1 MAEGGG
7 GRDAASRR
15 IPAFVNQKA
24 GTADKVARAIEDDPA
39 FELLAVAP
47 ERLQDEIRSRLARG
61 ATRILVAGGDGT
73 VRSGAS
79 AVVHSVGELA
89 VLPGGTLN
97 HFAKDHDIPLEAAD
111 ALALARSGT
120 PSDADAGFANDK
132 LFLNTS
138 TIGAYVLFA
147 RTRERFE
154 KYLGYFLASVVA
166 AIRIL
171 ARPPVVHVEIEVD
184 GEWKRYETPSL
195 FIGVGERELKLP
207 DFGSRVDD
215 GQRLLHVMVVRSRSS
230 ARLLAVALSA
240 ATRGVRW
247 LSRTP
252 QLDSFLVDRCR
263 VEFPSGRWEVAVDG
277 EIESYDSPL
286 TYRIERGAL
295 RVIAGAAPA
304 QVG

>member
-1 MAEGGG
+1 MAETGTSGD
-7 GRDAASRR
+7 RASHR

-24 GTADKVARAIEDDPA
+24 GSADKASKAIEADAA

-61 ATRILVAGGDGT
+61 ATRILIAGGDGT
-73 VRSGAS
+73 VRSAAS
-79 AVVHSVGELA
+79 AVVHSAGELA

-97 HFAKDHDIPLEAAD
+97 HFAKDHDVPLEAD
-111 ALALARSGT
+111 EALALARSGT

-132 LFLNTS
+132 VFLNTS

-147 RTRERFE
+147 RTRERYE
-154 KYLGYFLASVVA
+154 KYIGYYLASVVA
-166 AIRIL
+166 GIRIL
-171 ARPPVVHVEIEVD
+171 ARLPVVTVEIEVN
-184 GEWKRYETPSL
+184 GERKRYETPML
-195 FIGVGERELKLP
+195 FVGVGERELKLP
-207 DFGSRVDD
+207 EFGSRVDD

-230 ARLLAVALSA
+230 ARLLAVGLAA

-252 QLDSFLVDRCR
+252 ELDSFLVERCG
-263 VEFPSGRWEVAVDG
+263 VEFLSRKWEVAVDG

-286 TYRIERGAL
+286 SYRIERGAL

-304 QVG
+304 QAG